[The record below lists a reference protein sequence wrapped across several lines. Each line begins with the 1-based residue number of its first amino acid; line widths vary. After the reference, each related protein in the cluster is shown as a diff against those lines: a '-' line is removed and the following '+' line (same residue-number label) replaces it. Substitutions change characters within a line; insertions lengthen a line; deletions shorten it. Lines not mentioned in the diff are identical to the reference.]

1 MDEELAWSREA
12 RWPAQPHHVGE
23 ARSFVVDC
31 LAETDLMRVSHTVA
45 LVVSELATNAVLHAK
60 TPFTVT
66 VARRGDWLVV
76 EVRDYVACRVAVPDA
91 SDEMELT
98 GRGPE
103 IVRAVSEAWGVWQ
116 RRDGKPVWAA
126 FDLHPRPQ
134 ASAADRT
141 SSADAQ

>member
-12 RWPAQPHHVGE
+12 RWPAQPNHVGE

-31 LAETDLMRVSHTVA
+31 LAETDLMRVAHTAA

-76 EVRDYVACRVAVPDA
+76 EVRDHVACRVAVPEP
-91 SDEMELT
+91 SDDVELS
-98 GRGPE
+98 GRGLE
-103 IVRAVSEAWGVWQ
+103 IVRAVSEAWGVWP
-116 RRDGKPVWAA
+116 RRDGKSVWAA
-126 FDLHPRPQ
+126 FDLQPRPQ
-134 ASAADRT
+134 AASTDRT
-141 SSADAQ
+141 SADAH